1 MNAELPNAIHHCQ
14 GKRCAYVLKCS
25 GGGRWPFT
33 IYCGHTT
40 DIEMRIL
47 DHAMGNGAAF
57 CKEFPPQELISLT
70 THETLDAA
78 MCAEVAT
85 CNLWYGK
92 QGEGWTF
99 KHGWGPPACPSR
111 IQCGRGEHDVP
122 TTEYCSSRKRWR
134 REWTHCLVS
143 QATLGAMGA
152 LTTFERRRSVL
163 RREAR
168 TILSTSVA

>member
-78 MCAEVAT
+78 MCAEVAN

-92 QGEGWTF
+92 LRDYRRVKGGRLNMVGDPPHAPRGYNVAEGNTMHRQQNIAHQERDGEES
-99 KHGWGPPACPSR
+99 GPTA
-111 IQCGRGEHDVP
+111 
-122 TTEYCSSRKRWR
+122 
-134 REWTHCLVS
+134 
-143 QATLGAMGA
+143 
-152 LTTFERRRSVL
+152 
-163 RREAR
+163 
-168 TILSTSVA
+168 

>member
-78 MCAEVAT
+78 MCAEVAN

-92 QGEGWTF
+92 LRDYRRVKGGRLNMVGDPPHAPRGYNVAEGNTMYRQQNIAHQERDGEESGSI
-99 KHGWGPPACPSR
+99 A
-111 IQCGRGEHDVP
+111 
-122 TTEYCSSRKRWR
+122 
-134 REWTHCLVS
+134 
-143 QATLGAMGA
+143 
-152 LTTFERRRSVL
+152 
-163 RREAR
+163 
-168 TILSTSVA
+168 

>member
-57 CKEFPPQELISLT
+57 CKEFPPRELISLT

-78 MCAEVAT
+78 MCAEVAN

-92 QGEGWTF
+92 LRDYRRVKGGRLNMV
-99 KHGWGPPACPSR
+99 GDPPACPSG
-111 IQCGRGEHDVP
+111 IQCGRGEYDVP

-143 QATLGAMGA
+143 VSDTH
-152 LTTFERRRSVL
+152 L
-163 RREAR
+163 RAHE
-168 TILSTSVA
+168 TP